1 MKNVPEAFLH
11 YIWKYNYFDQTNLTT
26 QEGEQIE
33 ILSPGQHNRD
43 AGPDFFNAKIKIN
56 ETIWAGNVEIHI
68 HSSDW
73 YRHKHHEDKSYDNV
87 ILQVVL
93 YNDRTVERTNGSQI
107 PTVEMNF
114 NQDLLNNY
122 QNLLDSEQ
130 WIACQDKISYID
142 PLTLVFW
149 IDKLGVERI
158 ESKYN
163 SINNA
168 LKANNNDWETTFYQK
183 LARNFGFKTNGEPF
197 ELLAKSLPIE
207 YLAKCKDNLTQLEA
221 LLFGQGGFFESQLTE
236 EPHYIELKKEYEY
249 LRHRF
254 QLTPIKSHLW
264 KFSKLRPINFPT
276 IRIAQFAKLIHRSN
290 RLFSRILEISELK
303 ELFKLFDIEL
313 DGYWQNH
320 YTFQKDSPQ
329 RQKRLGNQAVITIII
344 NTVIPFLFIFGEKKN
359 KTEFKD
365 KAVQFLHDLP
375 AENNR
380 ITKKWESLGIKQ
392 DNAYQTQALIHL
404 KNNYCEQKKCLDCRI
419 GNQLINQKRN
429 E

>member
-11 YIWKYNYFDQTNLTT
+11 YVWKYKYFDHTDITT
-26 QEGEQIE
+26 QEGEQIQ
-33 ILSPGQHNRD
+33 ILTSGQYNRD
-43 AGPDFFNAKIKIN
+43 AGPDFFNAKIKIGD
-56 ETIWAGNVEIHI
+56 TTWAGNVEIHI
-68 HSSDW
+68 RSSDW
-73 YRHKHHEDKSYDNV
+73 YRHNHHTDKSYDNV

-93 YNDRTVERTNGSQI
+93 YNDKAVERTNGSKI
-107 PTVEMNF
+107 PTIEMNF
-114 NQDLLNNY
+114 NQDLFNNY
-122 QNLLDSEQ
+122 QKLLNSEQ
-130 WIACQDKISYID
+130 WIACEDKISYID
-142 PLTLVFW
+142 PLSLVFW

-158 ESKYN
+158 ESKYKA
-163 SINNA
+163 INNA
-168 LKANNNDWETTFYQK
+168 LKANKNDWETTFYQK

-221 LLFGQGGFFESQLTE
+221 LFFGQSGFFESQLTE
-236 EPHYIELKKEYEY
+236 DIYYIELKKEYEY

-254 QLTPIKSHLW
+254 QLTPLENHLW

-290 RLFSRILEISELK
+290 KLFSRILEISELK
-303 ELFKLFDIEL
+303 ELFTLFDIEL

-320 YTFQKDSPQ
+320 YTFRKDSPK
-329 RQKRLGNQAVITIII
+329 RQKKLGKQAIITIII
-344 NTVIPFLFIFGEKKN
+344 NTIIPFLFIFGEKKN

-365 KAVQFLHDLP
+365 KALQFLHDMP

-380 ITKKWESLGIKQ
+380 ITKKWKNLGIKQ
-392 DNAYQTQALIHL
+392 ENAYQTQALIHL
-404 KNNYCEQKKCLDCRI
+404 KTNYCEQKKCLDCRI
-419 GNQLINQKRN
+419 GNQLINKKKN